1 MALQKTNVPV
11 TTVTRNIRTRG
22 LKKFETSFV
31 HNVEGDEPTPVAD
44 LDHKRRAAHLL
55 EEKRIAQRADRVI

>member
-55 EEKRIAQRADRVI
+55 